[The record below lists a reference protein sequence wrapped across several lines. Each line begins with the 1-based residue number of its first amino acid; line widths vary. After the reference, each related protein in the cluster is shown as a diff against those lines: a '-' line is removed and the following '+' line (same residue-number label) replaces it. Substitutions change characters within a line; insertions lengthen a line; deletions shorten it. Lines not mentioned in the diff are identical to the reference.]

1 MLEKYCTVI
10 RKVLDEAIS
19 ICAELLSYEPESI
32 QYIPA
37 VLCRQKHSKE
47 VKVHTVDIKNE
58 FNCLFGQ
65 CTIDHTMRHWKVE
78 DGKELCWFPGNYN
91 ITYISNTTVYYLV
104 TASRALEPN
113 DIQQSVVDTSE

>member
-1 MLEKYCTVI
+1 MYFITGILEKCTVI

-37 VLCRQKHSKE
+37 VLCRQKHSKK

-58 FNCLFGQ
+58 FNRFNGY
-65 CTIDHTMRHWKVE
+65 CTIDHTMPPWKVE
-78 DGKELCWFPGNYN
+78 NGKELCWFSG
-91 ITYISNTTVYYLV
+91 I
-104 TASRALEPN
+104 
-113 DIQQSVVDTSE
+113 

>member
-1 MLEKYCTVI
+1 MPEKYCTVI

-37 VLCRQKHSKE
+37 VLCRQKHSKK

-58 FNCLFGQ
+58 SNYLFGQ
-65 CTIDHTMRHWKVE
+65 CTIDHTMPPWKVE
-78 DGKELCWFPGNYN
+78 DEKELCWFPGNYT
-91 ITYISNTTVYYLV
+91 I
-104 TASRALEPN
+104 
-113 DIQQSVVDTSE
+113 